1 MTARRRAV
9 TRVHQDVRMHPVLRP
24 RGVGEILD
32 AAFAVFR
39 ARFRSVV
46 GLTAVVVLPVQVLS
60 VLVVLSTQPDD
71 TTPSLTGG
79 VSPVYDSTAPS
90 DLWLQLAGVLVVA
103 LAGLLANS
111 FATAAVTDVVAA
123 TYLGDPQPDDVRRS
137 WQHALRRF
145 PAILGVGLV
154 SGLAAFAGILVCIA
168 PGVWIYV
175 AWSIAIPALLL
186 ERLGVWKSLGRSFA
200 LVAKRWWT
208 CFAVVLVGALLTIVL
223 QFAFAIPVTYVI
235 DRLGGG
241 VVGDLALGAV
251 VDTAVAAATTPFLAA
266 MIVVLYFD
274 LRVRFEGLDVQL
286 LVERVSTESAP
297 NPSIA
302 GH

>member
-1 MTARRRAV
+1 
-9 TRVHQDVRMHPVLRP
+9 MHPVLRP

-32 AAFAVFR
+32 AALAVYR
-39 ARFRSVV
+39 ARFRAVV
-46 GLTAVVVLPVQVLS
+46 QLTAIVVLPVQVLS

-71 TTPSLTGG
+71 TTPSFTGG

-90 DLWLQLAGVLVVA
+90 DVWLQLAGVLVVA

-111 FATAAVTDVVAA
+111 FATAAVSDVVAA

-137 WQHALRRF
+137 WRHALQRF
-145 PAILGVGLV
+145 PAVLGVGFL
-154 SGLAAFAGILVCIA
+154 SGIATFVGILLCIA
-168 PGVWIYV
+168 PGVWLYV
-175 AWSIAIPALLL
+175 SWSLAIPALLL
-186 ERLGVWKSLGRSFA
+186 ERLGVGAALSRSFA

-208 CFAVVLVGALLTIVL
+208 CFAVVGVGALLTSVL
-223 QFAFAIPVTYVI
+223 QFAFAIPVTFVV

-241 VVGDLALGAV
+241 VVGDLVLGTV

-286 LVERVSTESAP
+286 LIERVGAGDP
-297 NPSIA
+297 ARLPSP
-302 GH
+302 GP